1 MTNETNN
8 NSPGNCLLTHSLR
21 ISALLD
27 EIVQLKERGFEST
40 SNHQADDS
48 STTPRLFTLLPD
60 GYRLPSVTTFN
71 AFSLWYM
78 GDARASVRPLRFVQ
92 GSQLED
98 KRDRKNFCH
107 WRYLMNHL
115 HILIRNKA
123 PTLIASLQSRPTQEF
138 VNEMWA
144 AISDDLPIAP
154 PQSNRNRRVGQL
166 KVRTVANLVRESSQD
181 RARKRRRET

>member
-1 MTNETNN
+1 M
-8 NSPGNCLLTHSLR
+8 
-21 ISALLD
+21 SALLN
-27 EIVQLKERGFEST
+27 EIAQLKERGFAST
-40 SNHQADDS
+40 SNGSQQADS
-48 STTPRLFTLLPD
+48 STTPRLFTVLPD

-71 AFSLWYM
+71 AFCLWYM

-115 HILIRNKA
+115 HNLVSNKA
-123 PTLIASLQSRPTQEF
+123 PALIASLQSRPTQEF
-138 VNEMWA
+138 VNDMWA
-144 AISDDLPIAP
+144 AISDDHPIAP

-166 KVRTVANLVRESSQD
+166 KVRTVANLVRESTQD
-181 RARKRRRET
+181 RAPKRRRET

>member
-1 MTNETNN
+1 MTNETSNN
-8 NSPGNCLLTHSLR
+8 RPNNCLLTHLLR
-21 ISALLD
+21 ISAVLN

-40 SNHQADDS
+40 SMHEADS
-48 STTPRLFTLLPD
+48 SSTPPLFTLLPD

-78 GDARASVRPLRFVQ
+78 GDAKASVRPLRFVQ

-115 HILIRNKA
+115 HTLIRNKA
-123 PTLIASLQSRPTQEF
+123 PGLIASLQSRPTQEF
-138 VNEMWA
+138 VNEMWD

-154 PQSNRNRRVGQL
+154 PQSNRNRRIGQL
-166 KVRTVANLVRESSQD
+166 KVRTVANLVRESTQD
-181 RARKRRRET
+181 RAPKRRRET